1 MRTKPSFAKAPDSC
15 FRHNSVHT
23 AWVNWSHKGLSKL
36 RFLFCRN
43 QFPPCTQRRNFFLE
57 LWSNFFSLGDVN
69 SHLNPH
75 HAFCYILCWYKH
87 PEFLHE
93 NNRSFFPFV
102 YKMVIDQPPPV
113 WYLEGVTFSRI
124 MISPGCWLPIKLWLK
139 RSSKPLHLCDF
150 EIYVGNKIC
159 NVSVY
164 TLAHTRAKSTSFVF

>member
-43 QFPPCTQRRNFFLE
+43 QFPPCTQRRNFFSWNCE
-57 LWSNFFSLGDVN
+57 VIFFIRWCKFAPQPTPCVLLHFV
-69 SHLNPH
+69 L
-75 HAFCYILCWYKH
+75 YKH
-87 PEFLHE
+87 LEFLHE
-93 NNRSFFPFV
+93 NNRSFIPFV
-102 YKMVIDQPPPV
+102 YQMVIDQPPPV

-150 EIYVGNKIC
+150 EIYVGNQVC
-159 NVSVY
+159 NVNVY
-164 TLAHTRAKSTSFVF
+164 TLAHTRGKSTSFVF